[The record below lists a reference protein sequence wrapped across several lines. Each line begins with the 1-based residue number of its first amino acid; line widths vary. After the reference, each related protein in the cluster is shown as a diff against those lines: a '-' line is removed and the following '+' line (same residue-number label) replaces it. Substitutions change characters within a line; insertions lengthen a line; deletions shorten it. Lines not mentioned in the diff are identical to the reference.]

1 MFEEFD
7 NSDICALATPQGT
20 SAIAVIRTTG
30 PECLSKL
37 DRIFVSKG
45 QTGALASTLGY
56 RMRFGLIM
64 DADVVV
70 DEVLVAVFRAP
81 HSYTGEES
89 AEIYCHGSNYV
100 IGKIMETLLSNGFR
114 MAQPGEFSKR
124 AFLNGKMDLAQT
136 EAVADL
142 ISSETAAAH
151 NLAIKQMRGGFSNE
165 LKEMRQEMLN
175 LLSLMEL
182 ELDFSEEEVEFAE
195 RSQLRSLLLQVKEH
209 TDALAH
215 SFSLGNAIKNGIPV
229 AIVGATNTGK
239 STLLNA
245 LCGEEKA
252 IVSNVHGTTRDAIE
266 DLVNIGGT
274 MFRFIDTAG
283 IRETLDTVEIIGIE
297 RTFAKLREASVVIMV
312 LDATEPHAF
321 ESSLY
326 DLSKRIEQQ
335 NKHIIVVLNKIDLI
349 SPLSLLFPEG
359 ALENH
364 PATSLPDAVTD
375 LVDSVLELSSQL
387 FSSAPQVL
395 LLSAKQRRG
404 IKELKERLLSYP
416 KSLAATNSSQ
426 TIVTNLRHYEALK
439 EASLALGQALDA
451 MADGLPTDLV
461 AEDIRSAIYHLG
473 AIVGEIGTEEVLGS
487 IFGRFCIGK

>member
-195 RSQLRSLLLQVKEH
+195 RSQLKSLLLQVKEH

-321 ESSLY
+321 ESSL
-326 DLSKRIEQQ
+326 LR
-335 NKHIIVVLNKIDLI
+335 
-349 SPLSLLFPEG
+349 PL
-359 ALENH
+359 
-364 PATSLPDAVTD
+364 
-375 LVDSVLELSSQL
+375 
-387 FSSAPQVL
+387 
-395 LLSAKQRRG
+395 
-404 IKELKERLLSYP
+404 
-416 KSLAATNSSQ
+416 
-426 TIVTNLRHYEALK
+426 
-439 EASLALGQALDA
+439 
-451 MADGLPTDLV
+451 
-461 AEDIRSAIYHLG
+461 
-473 AIVGEIGTEEVLGS
+473 
-487 IFGRFCIGK
+487 